1 MSVRRRAVVPAALV
15 IAGLVGLAVVVGVYA
30 APGRGDGSTSTAVA
44 RSAAEP
50 EVLTASSRGCLPGM
64 GDLKS
69 GRNTLQIRN
78 DGHSPEEVQILD
90 GQHKY
95 DYGDLEMVAPG
106 TTRELVVILPPG
118 RFGASCEADDGT
130 IGYSDPFQVT
140 GPAVAGVHKWIPAT
154 LSDLGNVITNYR
166 VSVTAG
172 LNTLA
177 TDTDKLQSAATD
189 HDRAATKKQWLTA
202 HLDYERLGGVY
213 DTFGDFADK
222 INGLPSGLPGGTQD
236 PDFTGFH
243 KIEYLLWHNGSDDQI
258 ARATRQLDKDV
269 RGLVKAFPH
278 QVTAPNDVP
287 LRTHEILENTLQ
299 FTMTGQDD
307 LGSHSGLATLS
318 ANIDGTRM
326 TLKALTPLLDQNDP
340 ALLAS
345 ATKAVDHLDGVLT
358 PLRNKDGSYPALDS
372 LTTAQRE
379 RLNGTLSGT
388 LESLD
393 PIPTELEVL
402 VTQDNS

>member
-1 MSVRRRAVVPAALV
+1 MRVRRRAVVPAAIV
-15 IAGLVGLAVVVGVYA
+15 IACLVVLAVLAGVYA
-30 APGRGDGSTSTAVA
+30 APGRGDGSASTAEA
-44 RSAAEP
+44 TSSSDRG
-50 EVLTASSRGCLPGM
+50 VLTASSRGCLPGL

-69 GRNTLQIRN
+69 GRTTLHIRN
-78 DGHSPEEVQILD
+78 TGNSPEEVQILD
-90 GQHKY
+90 GRHKY
-95 DYGDLEMVAPG
+95 DYGALEMVAPG
-106 TTRELVVILPPG
+106 TTRDLVVILPPG

-130 IGYSDPFQVT
+130 IGYSDPFDVK
-140 GPAVAGVHKWIPAT
+140 GPAVSGVHKWIPAT
-154 LSDLGNVITNYR
+154 LTDLGNVITNYR

-172 LNTLA
+172 LKTLA
-177 TDTDKLQSAATD
+177 TDTDKLQSAAAD
-189 HDRAATKKQWLTA
+189 HDRAVIKKRWLVA

-213 DTFGDFADK
+213 DTFGAFADK
-222 INGLPSGLPGGTQD
+222 INGLPSGLPAGTQD

-243 KIEYLLWHNGSDDQI
+243 KVEYLLWHNGSDDQI
-258 ARATRQLDKDV
+258 MQATRQLDNDV
-269 RGLVKAFPH
+269 HGLVKAFPH

-287 LRTHEILENTLQ
+287 LRTHEILENALQ
-299 FTMTGQDD
+299 LTMTGQDD

-345 ATKAVDHLDGVLT
+345 ATQAVDQLDGVLT
-358 PLRNKDGSYPALDS
+358 QLRGQDGNYPALDS
-372 LTTAQRE
+372 LTTPQRE
-379 RLNGTLSGT
+379 RLDGTLSGT
-388 LESLD
+388 LESLA